1 MGVDASGDREELMD
15 KVHEVIKS
23 YIVEAHDETSAVIR
37 LQSPEEIFDKIDL
50 NIKEEPRSYD
60 EVVEACKVV
69 LDNSVR

>member
-1 MGVDASGDREELMD
+1 METDAD
-15 KVHEVIKS
+15 VIKF
-23 YIVEAHDETSAVIR
+23 AAV
-37 LQSPEEIFDKIDL
+37 DL